1 MQTPEKTEAARGA
14 ATLVVA
20 QSPRYYP
27 HVERHLNGLKKVFP
41 RVRLLYWEKDPSEP
55 IYSLPGVACERLV
68 LPFGNGGAPFFLRL
82 MAGFLF
88 RLLKMRSGA
97 GDGRETIEAIDP
109 YALIPARIYALRRS
123 FAGRAPRLVYFSME
137 YFSALPSLRA
147 KPIKR
152 RVWSALERWGARGCA
167 AGATVCDSI
176 AAHLRREFGIPIVTV
191 RNVPYRNAAASAL
204 FPEAAAAISGNPG
217 DADAGALPARDGRPA
232 SLHDRCG
239 LAPDA
244 AILIYQGMLQ
254 EGRGL
259 ESAVRALA
267 LVPGVHFAVI
277 GGGPLLAGLRALARA
292 CGCGERVHLLGEV
305 DFRDLVGL
313 TRGAFAGLAPFQA
326 LSASYLY
333 SLPGKLFEYIQAG
346 VPVIATALPEIRKV
360 VDGYGV
366 GICLEDERPETL
378 AAALRRL
385 LEEPGLRGGFLRNLP
400 AAQAD
405 LCWEAEEARYLE
417 LYP

>member
-27 HVERHLNGLKKVFP
+27 HVERHLNGLKKAFP
-41 RVRLLYWEKDPSEP
+41 RVRLLYWEKDPAEP
-55 IYSLPGVACERLV
+55 VYALPGVVCERLV
-68 LPFGNGGAPFFLRL
+68 LPFGNGGALFFLRL

-88 RLLKMRSGA
+88 RLLRMRSGA

-109 YALIPARIYALRRS
+109 YALIPARLYALRRS
-123 FAGRAPRLVYFSME
+123 PAGHAPRLIYFSME

-176 AAHLRREFGIPIVTV
+176 AAHLRRDFGIPIVTV
-191 RNVPYRNAAASAL
+191 RNVPYRNANTGA
-204 FPEAAAAISGNPG
+204 FPPEAAAAAIAGNA
-217 DADAGALPARDGRPA
+217 DADAVRARDGRPA

-239 LAPDA
+239 LSGDE

-259 ESAVRALA
+259 ESAVRAVALA
-267 LVPGVHFAVI
+267 PGMHFAVI
-277 GGGPLLAGLRALARA
+277 GGGPLLSGLQTLARA
-292 CGCGERVHLLGEV
+292 GGCEARVHFLGEV

-346 VPVIATALPEIRKV
+346 IPVIATALPEIRKV

-366 GICLEDERPETL
+366 GLCLEDERPETL
-378 AAALRRL
+378 ASALRRL
-385 LEEPGLRGGFLRNLP
+385 LDEPGLRAGFLRNLP
-400 AAQAD
+400 AAQAE
-405 LCWEAEEARYLE
+405 LCWEAEEVRYLE

>member
-1 MQTPEKTEAARGA
+1 LQTPQKTEAARGA

-41 RVRLLYWEKDPSEP
+41 EVRLLYWEKDPSEP
-55 IYSLPGVACERLV
+55 IYALPGVACERLI
-68 LPFGNGGAPFFLRL
+68 LPFGKGGTLFFLRL

-88 RLLKMRSGA
+88 LLLKRTGGKRA
-97 GDGRETIEAIDP
+97 RGGRTPETIEAIDP
-109 YALIPARIYALRRS
+109 YALIPARLYALRQS
-123 FAGRAPRLVYFSME
+123 LAGRATRLIYFSME

-152 RVWSALERWGARGCA
+152 RIWSALERWGARRAA

-176 AAHLRREFGIPIVTV
+176 AAHLREDFGIPIVTV
-191 RNVPYRNAAASAL
+191 RNVPYRTAAQAPTAVASADNTAAA
-204 FPEAAAAISGNPG
+204 ET
-217 DADAGALPARDGRPA
+217 RDGKPA
-232 SLHDRCG
+232 SLHARCG
-239 LAPDA
+239 LPADS

-259 ESAVRALA
+259 ESAVRAVA
-267 LVPGVHFAVI
+267 MVPGVHFAVI

-292 CGCGERVHLLGEV
+292 GGCEDRVHLLGEV

-366 GICLEDERPETL
+366 GICLDDEKPETL

-385 LEEPGLRGGFLRNLP
+385 SEEPGLRAGFLRNLP
-400 AAQAD
+400 AAQAE
-405 LCWEAEEARYLE
+405 LCWEAEEIRYLE

>member
-1 MQTPEKTEAARGA
+1 MQTPQKTEAPRGT

-55 IYSLPGVACERLV
+55 IYALPGVVCDRLV
-68 LPFGNGGAPFFLRL
+68 LPFGNGGALFFLRL

-88 RLLKMRSGA
+88 RLLKMRSGP
-97 GDGRETIEAIDP
+97 GEGRETIEAIDP
-109 YALIPARIYALRRS
+109 YALIPARLYALRQAPS
-123 FAGRAPRLVYFSME
+123 GRAPRLIYFSME

-152 RVWSALERWGARGCA
+152 RIWSALERWGARGAA

-176 AAHLRREFGIPIVTV
+176 AAHLRRDFGIPIVTV
-191 RNVPYRNAAASAL
+191 RNVPYRAAS
-204 FPEAAAAISGNPG
+204 
-217 DADAGALPARDGRPA
+217 RDGKPP
-232 SLHDRCG
+232 SLHVRCG
-239 LAPDA
+239 LPADA
-244 AILIYQGMLQ
+244 SILLYPGMLQ

-259 ESAVRALA
+259 ESAVRAVA

-277 GGGPLLAGLRALARA
+277 GGGPLLAGLRDLAA
-292 CGCGERVHLLGEV
+292 AEGCRDRVHLLGEV
-305 DFRDLVGL
+305 DFRDLTAL

-385 LEEPGLRGGFLRNLP
+385 SEEPGLRGGFLRNLP

-405 LCWEAEEARYLE
+405 LCWEAEEVRYLE
-417 LYP
+417 LYR